1 MISRSLVWMLALLL
15 VASALMLV
23 TAQHRARSLFVDLE
37 RSQQTAK
44 QLDIEFDRLKIE
56 QARLTQPALIERA
69 ALKMGYRA
77 VDGSR
82 TVYLNLP
89 QATSSAPVTAGRK

>member
-15 VASALMLV
+15 VASAFMLV

-37 RSQQTAK
+37 RSQQAAK

-56 QARLTQPALIERA
+56 QARMTQPALIERA
-69 ALKMGYRA
+69 AFKMGFRA

-89 QATSSAPVTAGRK
+89 QATSSAPIAAGKK

>member
-1 MISRSLVWMLALLL
+1 MISRSLVWLLALLL
-15 VASALMLV
+15 VVSALLLV

-44 QLDIEFDRLKIE
+44 QLDIEFDRLRIE

-69 ALKMGYRA
+69 ALKMGFRA
-77 VDGSR
+77 VDGAS

-89 QATSSAPVTAGRK
+89 QATSSAPVPSGRK

>member
-1 MISRSLVWMLALLL
+1 MIGRALTLLLGLLL
-15 VASALMLV
+15 VASAFALV

-37 RSQQTAK
+37 RAQQSAR

-56 QARLTQPALIERA
+56 QARLTQPALVERA
-69 ALKMGYRA
+69 ALKMGLRA

-89 QATSSAPVTAGRK
+89 QATSAAPVAPGRR